1 MATVPWLDPSAAAN
15 HVRAALSI
23 QRTVIA
29 RARSPVSF
37 APSSAR
43 RASLSPTFRETPMQA
58 HAIAAAGVTAASARF
73 EASARRTA
81 ADPLADLAGE
91 TVERIGA
98 EIALKANASVLL
110 TADAMTGTLLD
121 MLA

>member
-1 MATVPWLDPSAAAN
+1 
-15 HVRAALSI
+15 
-23 QRTVIA
+23 
-29 RARSPVSF
+29 
-37 APSSAR
+37 
-43 RASLSPTFRETPMQA
+43 MQA
-58 HAIAAAGVTAASARF
+58 IAIAAAGVASATARF

-91 TVERIGA
+91 TVERLGA
-98 EIALKANASVLL
+98 ELALEANASVLR